1 LPYRFG
7 KEAGVEVLLVT
18 SRQTGRW
25 IIPKGWPIKGFKP
38 AETAAQEAYEEAG
51 VRGDVSG
58 RSLGRYVY
66 EKRTEDRVASFPCEV
81 QVFPLLVKT
90 QLKKWPES
98 GQRRVRWLRVP
109 EAAAVIEDGDLRRLI
124 LALEGR
130 GVAVARKSKGARQK

>member
-1 LPYRFG
+1 
-7 KEAGVEVLLVT
+7 
-18 SRQTGRW
+18 
-25 IIPKGWPIKGFKP
+25 
-38 AETAAQEAYEEAG
+38 
-51 VRGDVSG
+51 
-58 RSLGRYVY
+58 
-66 EKRTEDRVASFPCEV
+66 
-81 QVFPLLVKT
+81 LLVKT